1 MTWYYYA
8 RLSLGFFL
16 CCEISGPLCQRVGVA
31 CEGCVHCW
39 EEDLMKPVRG
49 WFWSK
54 RWRCQSL
61 GGAGDE
67 NNFSFF
73 CQKFNNN
80 PKFISGV
87 ADITCWGML
96 LPQKDVPV
104 TSNLQIIRLWWS
116 RWSLLTQVGLPTT
129 CRSSWLP
136 WLERKSL
143 LAHGNGGSGGIQ
155 TEIPNCHN

>member
-80 PKFISGV
+80 PKFISGRYYLLRYVAPPERRSCDRQPTDYQIMVVKMITSHPSRV
-87 ADITCWGML
+87 ADH
-96 LPQKDVPV
+96 LPEQLIAMTWEKVIIS
-104 TSNLQIIRLWWS
+104 TWQRGQWRYSNWNS
-116 RWSLLTQVGLPTT
+116 
-129 CRSSWLP
+129 
-136 WLERKSL
+136 
-143 LAHGNGGSGGIQ
+143 
-155 TEIPNCHN
+155 